1 LSSFPDGLQDLSVPA
16 DKCSGEETGAL
27 RSLAEPPTKEHFME
41 VSSINQTAPVAPA
54 AVSGST
60 DQASQNREI
69 VQAVKAVNSAELY
82 GPNQELTYQQDAAS
96 KRMVVRV
103 VDSATKQVIVQIPP
117 EYVLAL
123 AGDLGKT

>member
-1 LSSFPDGLQDLSVPA
+1 MELSA
-16 DKCSGEETGAL
+16 
-27 RSLAEPPTKEHFME
+27 
-41 VSSINQTAPVAPA
+41 INQNLPMAPA
-54 AVSGST
+54 AST
-60 DQASQNREI
+60 TTEPDQAAQNREI

-103 VDSATKQVIVQIPP
+103 VDSTTKQVLVQIPP

-123 AGDLGKT
+123 AADLGKT